1 MRHAA
6 ATPGHW
12 PTRWWTRL
20 DDGRVRCDVCP
31 RACALHEGQHG
42 LCFVRARDGDAIVT
56 AFEREPVR
64 LRAVLSERSRRVRGV
79 EAQRHAIVN
88 IHVNCDQRRGG
99 STLYVTATEEHFDV
113 KSLRQSSSI
122 GFPVVAPI
130 YYGTQSEADAQVKTH
145 GETVS
150 EREFYERFYRAV
162 QRELSPSP

>member
-1 MRHAA
+1 MCDAA
-6 ATPGHW
+6 RRALLGDGYLVN
-12 PTRWWTRL
+12 RADGQRL
-20 DDGRVRCDVCP
+20 VGGK
-31 RACALHEGQHG
+31 EFQ
-42 LCFVRARDGDAIVT
+42 
-56 AFEREPVR
+56 
-64 LRAVLSERSRRVRGV
+64 V

>member
-1 MRHAA
+1 MKTVRWLLLILLAGCGGPPRYAPNEEFSADEKHHRDFQASPLALCDAA
-6 ATPGHW
+6 RRALLGDGYLVN
-12 PTRWWTRL
+12 RADAQRL
-20 DDGRVRCDVCP
+20 VGGK
-31 RACALHEGQHG
+31 EFQ
-42 LCFVRARDGDAIVT
+42 
-56 AFEREPVR
+56 
-64 LRAVLSERSRRVRGV
+64 V